1 MCRPNFPLT
10 QRANTLWR
18 RELSPHKSF
27 TRFIDFTWQICAFF
41 SSLSGPRE
49 QHKMLFKR
57 IMKGPHVL
65 ATLCPLCVVF
75 PFSSLLFV
83 HTTMLHSHLGHRVR
97 GSHSH
102 SVAHLWIWHSFLPSR
117 SISSFGLCPM
127 EWGPFVICPLCAFEP
142 GDFRLCPLNNCR
154 ISAIFLKF
162 LLF

>member
-57 IMKGPHVL
+57 IMGPHVL
-65 ATLCPLCVVF
+65 PTLCHLCLVF
-75 PFSSLLFV
+75 PFPSLLFA

-97 GSHSH
+97 GSHSFVRSSLNLTH
-102 SVAHLWIWHSFLPSR
+102 FPASSVSLFPRVVPNGVGSVCHLAALR
-117 SISSFGLCPM
+117 
-127 EWGPFVICPLCAFEP
+127 V
-142 GDFRLCPLNNCR
+142 
-154 ISAIFLKF
+154 
-162 LLF
+162 